1 MFLRKTPRKKDGKTH
16 DYWSVVENKRVACGR
31 VVQRHVLYLGEINS
45 TQAAVWRK
53 AIEVLDDDVGHP
65 RTMALFPED
74 RCAGIA
80 PDASIV
86 QLRLSDMRLC
96 RPRQWGACWLAGQ
109 LWQAL
114 QLDRFWADHLPP
126 SRKGTRWDQV
136 LQVLVS
142 YRLIAPGSEWK
153 LHRDWFGRSAMAD
166 LLGADFGLAESH
178 KLYACHDFLL
188 QHKDALFSHLTARW
202 RDLFNANF
210 DVLLY
215 DLTSTYFEINASDVA
230 GGDKR
235 RHGYSRDKRPDCPQV
250 VIALVVTP
258 DGLPLAYEVLPGNT
272 ADCTTLRMF
281 LARIEQQYGRARR
294 IWVMDR
300 GIPTEAV
307 LAEMRASDPPVQYLV
322 GTPKGRLSR
331 VEKQLLAKPWQEARP
346 GVSVKLLDEDGEL
359 YVFAESAARVSK
371 ERAMRRRQLKWLW
384 KRLRE
389 LAAMEVPREEMLMK
403 LGAARARAPT
413 AWRLVDIE
421 MDKESAMF
429 IYALNRLKLR
439 RIRQREGRYL
449 LRTNLTENDPA
460 LLWQYLHAARC
471 CRTGVQG
478 PEGRPGDT
486 ASLPSGSTQGRSSYL
501 HCVFGLLPA
510 DHVAASPAC
519 PGTWADRAECSREVR
534 SRSDDRRSSADHR
547 RTRAAAHSL
556 HPAGA
561 GTQAPDPAAQAQFAA
576 AATTA
581 DHLPHGFQTPRVVQ
595 TFPTNPLIGNGRE
608 TENTPIREDGLTVL
622 PLTGLAATAPSI
634 AAASEHRSSAVVH
647 AFQREH
653 PCPSTGACPGYVKDH
668 IHPLARLRG
677 FASLMHRFQPRSL

>member
-1 MFLRKTPRKKDGKTH
+1 MSNYP
-16 DYWSVVENKRVACGR
+16 

-45 TQAAVWRK
+45 SQAAVWRK
-53 AIEVLDDDVGHP
+53 AIEVLDDDAGHP
-65 RTMALFPED
+65 RTLALFPED

-80 PDASIV
+80 PDTSVV

-109 LWQAL
+109 LWREL
-114 QLDRFWADHLPP
+114 EFDRFWADRLPP
-126 SRKGTRWDQV
+126 SRKGTQWDQV

-153 LHRDWFGRSAMAD
+153 LHRDWFGKSAMAD
-166 LLGADFGLAESH
+166 LLEADFGLAEAH
-178 KLYACHDFLL
+178 KLYACHDLL
-188 QHKDALFSHLTARW
+188 LRHKADLFSHLMARW

-230 GGDKR
+230 EGDKR

-250 VIALVVTP
+250 VIALVVTT

-281 LARIEQQYGRARR
+281 LARIERQYGRARR
-294 IWVMDR
+294 VWVMDR

-307 LAEMRASDPPVQYLV
+307 LAEMRGSDPPVQYLV

-331 VEKQLLAKPWQEARP
+331 LEKQLLTKPWQEARA
-346 GVSVKLLDEDGEL
+346 GVQVKLLAEDDEL
-359 YVFAESAARVSK
+359 YVYAESVDRVSK

-389 LAAMEVPREEMLMK
+389 LAAMEIPREEMLMK

-429 IYALNRLKLR
+429 IYTLNRQKLR
-439 RIRQREGRYL
+439 RIRRREGRYL

-460 LLWQYLHAARC
+460 LLWHYYTQLVAVEEAFKNLKGDLAIRPVFHQEQRRVEAHIFIAFLAYCLQITLQRRLHALAPGLTAR
-471 CRTGVQG
+471 
-478 PEGRPGDT
+478 
-486 ASLPSGSTQGRSSYL
+486 
-501 HCVFGLLPA
+501 
-510 DHVAASPAC
+510 
-519 PGTWADRAECSREVR
+519 
-534 SRSDDRRSSADHR
+534 SA
-547 RTRAAAHSL
+547 L
-556 HPAGA
+556 EK
-561 GTQAPDPAAQAQFAA
+561 FAA
-576 AATTA
+576 VQMI
-581 DHLPHGFQTPRVVQ
+581 DVHLPT
-595 TFPTNPLIGNGRE
+595 TDGRE
-608 TENTPIREDGLTVL
+608 LLLTRYTQPEPELRLLIQQLKLQL
-622 PLTGLAATAPSI
+622 PPQPPPRIAT
-634 AAASEHRSSAVVH
+634 
-647 AFQREH
+647 
-653 PCPSTGACPGYVKDH
+653 GYV
-668 IHPLARLRG
+668 
-677 FASLMHRFQPRSL
+677 PRHLL